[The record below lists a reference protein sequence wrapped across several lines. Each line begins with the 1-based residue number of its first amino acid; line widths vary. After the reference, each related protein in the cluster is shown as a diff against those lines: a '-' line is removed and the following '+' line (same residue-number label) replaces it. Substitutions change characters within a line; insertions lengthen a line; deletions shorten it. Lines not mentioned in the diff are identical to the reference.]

1 MDNCWDN
8 ASRLAD
14 RLVSGRVGFEIGGPS
29 WIFQRRGL
37 LPFYSVA
44 RRIDNCNFSA
54 NTVWEG
60 CVREGPYFV
69 FDADRAPGYQY
80 LREAVAL
87 SGISSGFYDFV
98 LCSHTLEH
106 IANPLQALQEWM
118 RILKPG
124 GLAVLVLPHKDGTFD
139 HRRPVTQLA
148 HLVNDLVTEVGED
161 DLRHLPEILKL
172 HDLQMD
178 PPAGS
183 IDQFKKRSEEN
194 FANRCLHH
202 HVFDSRLVA
211 AVMDYVGLQICSVE
225 AVLPFHIIA
234 IGQTGDPSQTTENG
248 PFLTD
253 NANYRKGSP
262 FYSDRS

>member
-124 GLAVLVLPHKDGTFD
+124 GLAVLVLPHKD
-139 HRRPVTQLA
+139 
-148 HLVNDLVTEVGED
+148 

-234 IGQTGDPSQTTENG
+234 IGQTVDPSQTTENG